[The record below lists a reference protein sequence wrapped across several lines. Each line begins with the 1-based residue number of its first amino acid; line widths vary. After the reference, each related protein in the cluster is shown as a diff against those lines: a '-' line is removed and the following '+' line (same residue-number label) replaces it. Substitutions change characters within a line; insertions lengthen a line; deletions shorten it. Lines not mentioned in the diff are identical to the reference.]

1 VPHRSKMRKDLKT
14 GILFGLVLSI
24 SAIVIMSVWPEE
36 NVQTRL
42 SRSRTAGVEV
52 PAAETVPSDQER
64 IESVDADSA
73 AETEP
78 VVELRVAHK
87 EPREGADP
95 EGEQNPKPETVFQN
109 AEDRQPVQIHVVAA
123 GQTLSSISAMYY
135 GTGGRWKK
143 ILDANPKVIADQDK
157 LWPGMRLAI
166 PE

>member
-1 VPHRSKMRKDLKT
+1 MRKDLKT

-24 SAIVIMSVWPEE
+24 SAIVITSVWPGES
-36 NVQTRL
+36 VQTRL
-42 SRSRTAGVEV
+42 SQSRTAGVEV
-52 PAAETVPSDQER
+52 LAAEAVPTDQER
-64 IESVDADSA
+64 IELASA
-73 AETEP
+73 GSAETEP

-95 EGEQNPKPETVFQN
+95 EDEQNPKPETVLQN